1 MATAKST
8 KITIQ
13 TAINAGIEKVW
24 EFYTNPKHI
33 IHWNLASE
41 DWHSPRAEN
50 DLRNGSRFSWRS
62 MLNQLQALMNCV
74 LRLASMQKWEKFIK
88 R

>member
-8 KITIQ
+8 RITIQ

-24 EFYTNPKHI
+24 EFYINPKHI

-74 LRLASMQKWEKFIK
+74 LRLASMQKWE
-88 R
+88 